1 MLWNVLHNDKI
12 TPWITETE
20 IQLTQ
25 TRHVTWEL
33 IPFAVLLSQ
42 WGLLDPIKP
51 AYDRHQLWRDNLAE
65 LIGAAGYILRWF
77 VHPEMV
83 SHPSALQ
90 WADVSN
96 FAGVMNDVIG
106 YRSTKLQPDK
116 THINIIHLHIQC
128 RSTDGSH
135 SCFYGIQLTTIHHNN
150 VTSASQKT
158 TMAAEI

>member
-1 MLWNVLHNDKI
+1 
-12 TPWITETE
+12 
-20 IQLTQ
+20 
-25 TRHVTWEL
+25 
-33 IPFAVLLSQ
+33 
-42 WGLLDPIKP
+42 
-51 AYDRHQLWRDNLAE
+51 
-65 LIGAAGYILRWF
+65 
-77 VHPEMV
+77 MV

-135 SCFYGIQLTTIHHNN
+135 SCFYGIQLMTIHHNN

-158 TMAAEI
+158 TMAAEICASFFHYWSQTTFNIGDHNRNNISYSAATLS